1 MSKTVPLNRT
11 GTRAVLTRLQEMLDT
26 EELVTN
32 DTPAPGPTGDD
43 MRRECIEEAEAVGSH
58 TDVLTDPAR
67 SMLLDSLGGRLAYER
82 GGARLYDALLRKAEA
97 VGHLQGLKE
106 CIPDLEHIRDEEVE
120 HAALLK
126 RVIEQMDGDPTLET
140 PCADI
145 EGVMSSGL
153 LQVVHDP
160 RSTLLECLRCAVVA
174 ELADVE
180 NWTALTAKLPTSLPD
195 DLAGEVAEALAH
207 EQEHLTLVRKWI
219 AHAEEPPSAR
229 TAVRTQAKKGR
240 A

>member
-1 MSKTVPLNRT
+1 MTTAPMNRT
-11 GTRAVLTRLQEMLDT
+11 GTRAARSLLEDMLDT
-26 EELVTN
+26 EDLVTN

-43 MRRECIEEAEAVGSH
+43 MRRECIEEAEPIGSH
-58 TDVLTDPAR
+58 TDVLTDPAK

-120 HAALLK
+120 HTDLLK
-126 RVIEQMDGDPTLET
+126 RVIEALEGDPTLET
-140 PCADI
+140 PCADV

-180 NWTALTAKLPTSLPD
+180 NWTALTTKLPTSLPD

-207 EQEHLTLVRKWI
+207 EQEHLALIRKWI
-219 AHAEEPPSAR
+219 AHAEEPPNTRA
-229 TAVRTQAKKGR
+229 TLRTQTKKGR